1 MYKHVNSHGAC
12 VSGLEVAVAVGAVE
26 LSVAVGAIDVSMP
39 GEGTRVDEVPV
50 PKGSF
55 NTQLVL

>member
-1 MYKHVNSHGAC
+1 MYKHVNSHGLC
-12 VSGLEVAVAVGAVE
+12 VSLGRVGSEVAIAVGAVE

-39 GEGTRVDEVPV
+39 GEGTRVDGPPV

-55 NTQLVL
+55 NT